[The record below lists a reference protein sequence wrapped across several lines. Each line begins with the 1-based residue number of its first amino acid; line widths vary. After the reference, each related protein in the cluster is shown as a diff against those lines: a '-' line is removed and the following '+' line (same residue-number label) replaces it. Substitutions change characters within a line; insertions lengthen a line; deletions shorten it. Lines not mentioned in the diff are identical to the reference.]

1 MPDSGA
7 GGVFRTPPR
16 PSANK
21 LDAME
26 RPHPEDNPQEIEVL
40 DGQTSVEELLADL
53 GLEWHPDS
61 AAGGAG
67 TGTSAGD
74 LFNQPALF

>member
-1 MPDSGA
+1 M
-7 GGVFRTPPR
+7 FRAPAR

-21 LDAME
+21 LDPME
-26 RPHPEDNPQEIEVL
+26 RPHPEDNPQEIAVL
-40 DGQTSVEELLADL
+40 DGQTTVEELLADL
-53 GLEWHPDS
+53 GFEWRPDS